1 MKKKIIL
8 IGLCV
13 FVLMQLIRPQL
24 NKSAQSFEATK
35 IQDVP
40 NDVQTVLKNN
50 CFDCHSND
58 TKYPWYGYLQPVAFL
73 LNQHII
79 EGKAALN
86 FDEFK
91 TYNFKKQYNKI
102 KSIGQQIKDDKM
114 PLKSY
119 RLLHSKAYL
128 SDKEKLLLIN
138 WSDSTYNL
146 LKTKSQN

>member
-1 MKKKIIL
+1 MKKKVIL

-13 FVLMQLIRPQL
+13 FVLLQLIRPQM
-24 NKSAQSFEATK
+24 NKSAQSFEGTK

-40 NDVQTVLKNN
+40 NDVQTILKNS
-50 CFDCHSND
+50 CFDCHSNN
-58 TKYPWYGYLQPVAFL
+58 TVYPWYAYLQPVAFL
-73 LNQHII
+73 LNQHIF

-91 TYNFKKQYNKI
+91 TYQLKKQYNKI
-102 KSIGQQIKDDKM
+102 KSIGRQIKDDKM

-119 RLLHSKAYL
+119 RLLHSKAHL